1 MIQNAVLHLNGEQPV
16 VVDLFE
22 LPQAV
27 DLGVRCTNMRTLDG
41 KRPVFIDDIKAVFFF
56 PYEAVRFVEIPA
68 RSLIGTELEAPGQPV
83 AVAAPVA
90 APGPATESLDDEN
103 LEIDEDFLRRIREV

>member
-1 MIQNAVLHLNGEQPV
+1 MIRNAVLHLNGEQPV

-68 RSLIGTELEAPGQPV
+68 RSLVGTELEVEIQQPV
-83 AVAAPVA
+83 AVAAAPVMT
-90 APGPATESLDDEN
+90 TETLEDDN

>member
-1 MIQNAVLHLNGEQPV
+1 MIRNAVLHLNGEQPV

-22 LPQAV
+22 LPEAV

-68 RSLIGTELEAPGQPV
+68 RSLIGTELEVQVDEPV
-83 AVAAPVA
+83 AVALPTQ
-90 APGPATESLDDEN
+90 ATESLDDDN

>member
-1 MIQNAVLHLNGEQPV
+1 MIRNVVLHLNNEQPV

-22 LPQAV
+22 LPEAV

-68 RSLIGTELEAPGQPV
+68 RSLIGTELEVQVDEPV
-83 AVAAPVA
+83 AVTVPAAA
-90 APGPATESLDDEN
+90 ETLDDDN

>member
-1 MIQNAVLHLNGEQPV
+1 MIRNAVLHLSGEQPV

-22 LPQAV
+22 LPEAV

-56 PYEAVRFVEIPA
+56 PYEHVRFVEIPA
-68 RSLIGTELEAPGQPV
+68 RSLIGTELEAPEEV
-83 AVAAPVA
+83 AVAAVA
-90 APGPATESLDDEN
+90 AAPATESLDDDN

>member
-1 MIQNAVLHLNGEQPV
+1 MIRNAVLHLNGEQPV

-22 LPQAV
+22 LPEAV

-68 RSLIGTELEAPGQPV
+68 RSLIGTELEVQVDEPV
-83 AVAAPVA
+83 AVTVPAAA
-90 APGPATESLDDEN
+90 ETLDDDN

>member
-22 LPQAV
+22 LPEAV

-68 RSLIGTELEAPGQPV
+68 RSLIGTELEVQVEAPV

-90 APGPATESLDDEN
+90 TTESLDDDN

>member
-1 MIQNAVLHLNGEQPV
+1 MIRNAVLHLNGEQPV
-16 VVDLFE
+16 VVDLYE
-22 LPQAV
+22 VPQAV

-68 RSLIGTELEAPGQPV
+68 RSLVGTELQVQIDEPV
-83 AVAAPVA
+83 AVAVPTPA
-90 APGPATESLDDEN
+90 AEAFDEDN

>member
-1 MIQNAVLHLNGEQPV
+1 MIRNAVLHLSGEQPV

-22 LPQAV
+22 LPEAV

-56 PYEAVRFVEIPA
+56 PYEHVRFVEIPA
-68 RSLIGTELEAPGQPV
+68 RSLVGTALEVQVEEPV
-83 AVAAPVA
+83 AVTV
-90 APGPATESLDDEN
+90 PAETETLDDDN

>member
-1 MIQNAVLHLNGEQPV
+1 MIRNAVLHLSGEQPV

-22 LPQAV
+22 LPEAV

-56 PYEAVRFVEIPA
+56 PYEHVRFVEIPA
-68 RSLIGTELEAPGQPV
+68 RSLVGTELEVQVDEPV
-83 AVAAPVA
+83 AVTV
-90 APGPATESLDDEN
+90 PAQTETLDEDN

>member
-1 MIQNAVLHLNGEQPV
+1 MIRNAVLHLNNEQPV

-22 LPQAV
+22 LPRSV

-56 PYEAVRFVEIPA
+56 PYEHVRFVEIPP
-68 RSLIGTELEAPGQPV
+68 RSLVGTELEVPV
-83 AVAAPVA
+83 EAAVVAAPAV
-90 APGPATESLDDEN
+90 PATESLDDDN

>member
-1 MIQNAVLHLNGEQPV
+1 MIKNVVLHLNNEQPV

-22 LPQAV
+22 LPNAV

-56 PYEAVRFVEIPA
+56 PYLHVRFVEIPP
-68 RSLIGTELEAPGQPV
+68 RSLIGTDLEVPVEV
-83 AVAAPVA
+83 AVVA
-90 APGPATESLDDEN
+90 GPAPSDESTEDEED
-103 LEIDEDFLRRIREV
+103 LEIDEDFLRRIREA

>member
-1 MIQNAVLHLNGEQPV
+1 MIRNAVLHLNGEQPV

-56 PYEAVRFVEIPA
+56 PYEHVRFVEIPP
-68 RSLIGTELEAPGQPV
+68 RSLIGTELEVQVEEPV
-83 AVAAPVA
+83 AVAAA
-90 APGPATESLDDEN
+90 TQATESLDDDN

>member
-1 MIQNAVLHLNGEQPV
+1 MIRNAVLHLNNEQPV

-56 PYEAVRFVEIPA
+56 PYEHVRFVEIPA
-68 RSLIGTELEAPGQPV
+68 RSLVGTELEVQVDEPV
-83 AVAAPVA
+83 AVTV
-90 APGPATESLDDEN
+90 PAQTETLDEDN

>member
-1 MIQNAVLHLNGEQPV
+1 MIKNVVLHLNNEQPV

-22 LPQAV
+22 LPNAV

-41 KRPVFIDDIKAVFFF
+41 KRPVFIDDIKAMFFF

-68 RSLIGTELEAPGQPV
+68 RSLVGTELEVQVEQPV
-83 AVAAPVA
+83 AVAAAPV
-90 APGPATESLDDEN
+90 PATESLDDDN